1 MEVTA
6 EEAAMTPHD
15 LVLRRLGVTDNPD
28 RAEELI
34 QLVKSD
40 MLNRGI

>member
-1 MEVTA
+1 MELAA
-6 EEAAMTPHD
+6 EEAAMTPQD
-15 LVLRRLGVTDNPD
+15 LVLRRLGVTDDPD

-34 QLVKSD
+34 QLVKAN